1 MSDTYRIDASVALI
15 GGPNDGAIIT
25 AHAALGLLRAGTH
38 ALQIDVDGVGRKV
51 IEIGIVS
58 REITHRCPECR
69 SDDA

>member
-1 MSDTYRIDASVALI
+1 MSDTYTLARDVALI

-25 AHAALGLLRAGTH
+25 ANAALDLLRAGTH
-38 ALQIDVDGVGRKV
+38 ALQIDTDGVGRKV

-69 SDDA
+69 SDDD